1 MKKILQSAKSK
12 VPFAIL
18 FLIMSFVLPEK
29 QETTVYLIGDST
41 MADKE
46 VKAYPETGWGMPFHY
61 FFDSTV
67 AVDNRAKNGRSTR
80 TFIEEG
86 RWKPVVEN
94 LKEGDYVLIQFGH
107 NDEVPTK
114 KSYTTPQQFTANLV
128 KFVTESR
135 NKKAVP
141 VLITPVARRKFDS
154 SGKIEE
160 THAIYTQLVKDV
172 AAKYKVPLIDLDKK
186 SQELLQQFGP
196 DDSKY
201 LYNYLAPGE
210 NPHYP
215 EGHKDDTHFS
225 ELGARKMAEIVLS
238 EIKNLNLDLAQHIR
252 VVHQKEKK

>member
-12 VPFAIL
+12 APFAIL
-18 FLIMSFVLPEK
+18 FLIMSFVLPENK
-29 QETTVYLIGDST
+29 KTTVYLIGDST

-67 AVDNRAKNGRSTR
+67 TVDNRAKNGRSTR

-114 KSYTTPQQFTANLV
+114 KSYTTPEQFTANLV

-186 SQELLQQFGP
+186 SQQLVQQFGP

-201 LYNYLAPGE
+201 LYNYLDPGE

>member
-12 VPFAIL
+12 VSFAIL
-18 FLIMSFVLPEK
+18 FLIMSFVLPENK
-29 QETTVYLIGDST
+29 KTTVYLIGDST

-107 NDEVPTK
+107 NDEVPSK
-114 KSYTTPQQFTANLV
+114 KSYTPPEQFTANLV
-128 KFVTESR
+128 KFVTESI

-186 SQELLQQFGP
+186 SQQLVQQFGP

-201 LYNYLAPGE
+201 LYNYLDPGE